1 MKVSGASV
9 VAVIIILLA
18 GMFFNS
24 GCAYLQNR
32 GNDALDV
39 FDVGITTSEEPKFAL
54 YAGFL
59 NIVALG
65 YSNVDGT
72 LVGIGHRNVGVM
84 PVRQHAAG
92 ILVYGDEQFG
102 YKDFNAADP
111 NSPEPW
117 RVGIIGLMEGPGPT
131 NGQVVNCPKLLHL
144 GWIGLTLNCKF
155 GELADLALG
164 LATIDIM
171 NDDTAS

>member
-1 MKVSGASV
+1 MKVSRRSV
-9 VAVIIILLA
+9 GVILVVLLA
-18 GMFFNS
+18 GMLFNS

-32 GNDALDV
+32 GNDALDI
-39 FDVGITTSEEPKFAL
+39 FDVGITTSEEPQFAL

-59 NIVALG
+59 NIAALG

-72 LVGIGHRNVGVM
+72 LAGIGHRNVGVM
-84 PVRQHAAG
+84 QVRHHAAG

-102 YKDFNAADP
+102 YDGDYNAADP

-117 RVGIIGLMEGPGPT
+117 RVGIVGLMEGPGPR

-144 GWIGLTLNCKF
+144 GWLGLTLNCKF
-155 GELADLALG
+155 GELADFILG
-164 LATIDIM
+164 LTTLDIM
-171 NDDTAS
+171 SDDRA